1 MTNKKALIL
10 GYAIGALLGTAIGLL
25 LILAGV
31 A

>member
-1 MTNKKALIL
+1 MTNKKPLIL